1 MTTLTDCR
9 SYYLREA
16 ELRLTFF
23 DTEFPWEART
33 GGSPASWTPT
43 SFRMCLHKTADP
55 GEAGDTTTNAAD
67 YTGYSEASI
76 ARSTAQW
83 GLTGAGSANSI
94 IRNTNPATFGQNSG
108 SSQDIYAVSLAM
120 RDGSSNVEMW
130 RDAFSPVTVAT
141 NQTPTLSANQTES
154 RLR

>member
-1 MTTLTDCR
+1 MATLTDCR

-23 DTEFPWEART
+23 DTEFPWDKRT
-33 GGSPASWTPT
+33 GGTPASWTPT
-43 SFRMCLHKTADP
+43 SFRLCLHKTADP

-67 YTGYSEASI
+67 FTGYAEASV

-83 GLTGAGSANSI
+83 NMTGAGTENPI
-94 IRNTNPATFGQNSG
+94 IRNTNPITFGQNSG
-108 SSQDIYAVSLAM
+108 SSQDIYAVSIAM
-120 RDGSSNVEMW
+120 RDGSSNVEMA
-130 RDAFSPVTVAT
+130 RDAFSPVSVAT
-141 NQTPTLSANQTES
+141 DQTPTLSANQFTY